1 MPVELIKTGIAGFE
15 KVYGGLPKGH
25 TLLLAGPVGSY
36 TELFGLE
43 FLYRGAAAK
52 ENTLYV
58 SFEKKEE
65 DVIAMASVFDW
76 KLEEQIQEKRLTV
89 MSSELFNY
97 EKFISS
103 LEDNIFSIKAGRVV
117 LDSITYLGEFFNTPF
132 KFRASLGELRSMLNK
147 HDCTTMLIS
156 EAKGSELSPYGVE
169 EFLVDGVIHLHNIRK
184 GGELLHAISIPEMDG
199 MDASSQLYPLE
210 MTKKGMRVRGIPLVL

>member
-1 MPVELIKTGIAGFE
+1 MPVELVKTGIAGFE
-15 KVYGGLPKGH
+15 KVYGGIPKSH
-25 TLLLAGPVGSY
+25 TLLLAGPIGSY

-43 FLYRGAAAK
+43 FLYRGAVAK
-52 ENTLYV
+52 ENTLFV

-65 DVIAMASVFDW
+65 DVIAMASVFNW
-76 KLEEQIQEKRLTV
+76 KLEEQIKEKRLTV

-103 LEDNIFSIKAGRVV
+103 LEDNIFSMDAKRVV
-117 LDSITYLGEFFNTPF
+117 VDSITYLGAFFDTPF
-132 KFRASLGELRSMLNK
+132 KFRASLGELRRMLNK

-156 EAKGSELSPYGVE
+156 EAKGSELSPHGVE
-169 EFLVDGVIHLHNIRK
+169 EFLADGVIQLHVIRK
-184 GGELLHAISIPEMDG
+184 GGEAMHAISVPEMDG

-210 MTKKGMRVRGIPLVL
+210 ITKKGLQVRDIPLVL

>member
-1 MPVELIKTGIAGFE
+1 MPVELLKTGIAGFE
-15 KVYGGLPKGH
+15 KAYGGLPKGR

-65 DVIAMASVFDW
+65 DVVAMASVFDW
-76 KLEEQIQEKRLTV
+76 KFEEQIADKRLNV

-97 EKFISS
+97 EQFISS

-117 LDSITYLGEFFNTPF
+117 FDSISYLGGFFNSPF
-132 KFRASLGELRSMLNK
+132 KFRASLGELRRMLNR

-169 EFLVDGVIHLHNIRK
+169 EFLVDGVIHLQVIKK
-184 GGELLHAISIPEMDG
+184 GGELMHAISIPEMDG
-199 MDASSQLYPLE
+199 MDTSSQLYPLE
-210 MTKKGMRVRGIPLVL
+210 MTKKGMRVRNIPLI